1 MALKCRGEYLMD
13 GVYTRI
19 NTRQIMATSQLVT
32 VKTVYIYTQKRKR
45 GTCYIVFWP
54 L

>member
-19 NTRQIMATSQLVT
+19 DTRQIMATSQMV
-32 VKTVYIYTQKRKR
+32 TVYIYSREQKDHAIFF
-45 GTCYIVFWP
+45 GP